1 MIEPVPVGDP
11 VTYCHRM
18 VICAKKD
25 GKPSR
30 TVDMQSLNTNAT
42 REIHHTQSPFHQA
55 RSVPAGMKKT
65 VFDAWNGY
73 HSVAL
78 HPDDRH
84 LTTFITPWGRYR
96 YRVAPQGCVA
106 SGDGYSRRFDEI
118 ASDVP
123 DKTKCIDDTLLR
135 ATDLEASS
143 YQATKWLD
151 LCGRN
156 GITLNPEKFIFG
168 ADTVEF
174 AGFEVTRDSV
184 RPSQKYLRAIRSF
197 PTRQNITDIRSWFGL
212 INQVAYT
219 FSMTERMS
227 PFRFLLKPDTPFQW
241 DDTLQ
246 KLFEESKTVILD
258 EICKCVKI
266 FEKTKPT
273 CLVTDW
279 SEDDI
284 GFWLLQK
291 HCDCQTTPASKPF
304 CCNKGWQIVPVGS
317 RFTQSAESHYR
328 PIEGEALAVA
338 DALDRTRYFVL
349 GCKDLTV
356 VVDHKPL
363 LGFLENRSLEAKTT
377 HGSPN
382 LKENT
387 LRYQFKMMYIPG
399 VKNKASGCMSRRPS
413 DTSYP
418 DQP

>member
-1 MIEPVPVGDP
+1 MRLGVIEPVPVGDP

-25 GKPSR
+25 GKPRR
-30 TVDMQSLNTNAT
+30 TVDMQSLNANAT
-42 REIHHTQSPFHQA
+42 RETHHNQSPFHQA

-65 VFDAWNGY
+65 VFDTWNGY
-73 HSVAL
+73 HSVAI

-84 LTTFITPWGRYR
+84 LTTFITPWGDTAIKSRLK
-96 YRVAPQGCVA
+96 VMLLLVTAIHGA
-106 SGDGYSRRFDEI
+106 STKLSQTSR
-118 ASDVP
+118 
-123 DKTKCIDDTLLR
+123 TKLSVSMTLLW
-135 ATDLEASS
+135 ATDLEASFH
-143 YQATKWLD
+143 QATKWLD
-151 LCGRN
+151 LCGRS

-174 AGFEVTRDSV
+174 AGFEVTRDSI

-197 PTRQNITDIRSWFGL
+197 PTPQNITDIRSLFGL

-227 PFRFLLKPDTPFQW
+227 PFRSLLKPDTPFQW

-258 EICKCVKI
+258 EICKGVKI
-266 FEKTKPT
+266 FDKTKPT
-273 CLVTDW
+273 CLVIDW
-279 SEDDI
+279 SKDGI

-291 HCDCQTTPASKPF
+291 HCDCQTIPASKPF
-304 CCNKGWQIVPVGS
+304 CYHTGWQIVLVGS
-317 RFTQSAESHYR
+317 RFTHSAESRYR

-363 LGFLENRSLEAKTT
+363 LGILGNRSLDAI
-377 HGSPN
+377 SNPR
-382 LKENT
+382 
-387 LRYQFKMMYIPG
+387 LRKMMYTR
-399 VKNKASGCMSRRPS
+399 ASRTRPHIACPEAEWHS
-413 DTSYP
+413 
-418 DQP
+418 